1 MKNIF
6 KIIIAVF
13 ICTAV
18 ISCDKDDDSLGV
30 NLEGMA
36 APTNLGASFQI
47 TQDNTGLV
55 TITPTGEGAPLYSI
69 DFGDGS
75 GSSNEISVGKNV
87 THIYDEGEYDVII
100 TGTNLAGETAEGT
113 QPLTVS
119 FRAPENLEVAVNKD
133 PQDNYSISVSATA
146 DYATMFNVYFG
157 DVAEEGPTPLMP
169 GETVD
174 HTYESIGTYNVRVV
188 ALSGGS
194 ATTEITQEVVIS
206 DPLFLPLDF
215 ESEKLDYN
223 FVNFGG
229 GEGNGVSVIAN
240 PDPSGVNTSEMVA
253 AYTKPAGSETW
264 AGTSI
269 ALDEPIDFSST
280 RYVSVDVWSPIAGAD
295 ILFKIENLENPDIAV
310 EVAATTT
317 VSEEWETLIFDLS
330 AIDPAV
336 DYGKAVLFFNFNI
349 PGTGET
355 YYFDNIKT
363 TQLEFTEL
371 PLTFE
376 SENLTYTW
384 NGFGGAEGDVVENP
398 DPSGMNPSAHV
409 TQLKK
414 ANGAETWAGI
424 SLDLDQPLD
433 FSDGTTV
440 KMKVWS
446 PEAGVPVLLK
456 FENSTSVPEGGGN
469 PTVFVEVIQNTTTSG
484 EWEEL
489 SFDLSSFE
497 AFDPTVNYDRAI
509 LFYDF
514 GNSGE
519 GTTSYFDDIK
529 IGDTDY
535 ISLFSDLAEDI
546 VVDTW
551 RTDWSVSDY
560 EEVTF
565 AGRLAKRYY
574 NLSYVGIET
583 IANPVDASEM
593 TYFHSDIYTDNATA
607 FKVKLVDLGPNGVYG
622 GGDDTEHE
630 VTIENP
636 AQNEWVSVEIPLSQF
651 ENLAERAHIGQLIYS
666 AVPSGAANVYVTN
679 VYFHN

>member
-6 KIIIAVF
+6 KIMIAVF
-13 ICTAV
+13 VSTAV

-30 NLEGMA
+30 DLEGVA
-36 APTNLGASFQI
+36 APTNLGATFQI

-55 TITPTGEGAPLYSI
+55 TITPTGEGATLYAV

-75 GSSNEISVGKNV
+75 GSSDEISVGENI
-87 THIYDEGEYDVII
+87 THVYDEGDYDVVI
-100 TGTNLAGETAEGT
+100 TGTNLARETAEGT

-119 FRAPENLEVAVNKD
+119 FRAPENLEISVNKD
-133 PQDNYSISVSATA
+133 PQDNYSISVSAAA

-157 DVAEEGPTPLMP
+157 DMAEEEPTPLMP
-169 GETVD
+169 GETVN
-174 HTYESIGTYNVRVV
+174 HTYETIGTYDVRLV
-188 ALSGGS
+188 ALSGGT

-206 DPLFLPLDF
+206 DPLYLPIDF

-229 GEGNGVSVIAN
+229 GEGIGISVIAN

-253 AYTKPAGSETW
+253 AYSKPAGSETW

-269 ALDEPIDFSST
+269 ALDESIDFSST

-295 ILFKIENLENPDIAV
+295 VLFKVENLENSDIAV

-336 DYGKAVLFFNFNI
+336 NYGKAVLFFNFNI

-384 NGFGGAEGDVVENP
+384 SGFGGAEGGVVENP
-398 DPSGMNPSAHV
+398 DPSGINTSASV
-409 TQLKK
+409 TELKK
-414 ANGAETWAGI
+414 AGGAETWAGI
-424 SLDLDQPLD
+424 SLNLDQSLD
-433 FSDGTTV
+433 FSNGTTV
-440 KMKVWS
+440 KMKVLA
-446 PEAGVPVLLK
+446 PEAGVPVLMK
-456 FENSTSVPEGGGN
+456 FENSASVPEGGGN
-469 PTVFVEVIQNTTTSG
+469 PTVFVEVIQHTTTSG

-497 AFDPTVNYDRAI
+497 AFDPSVDYDRVI

-519 GTTSYFDDIK
+519 GTTSYYDDIK

-546 VVDTW
+546 VVDSW

-560 EEVTF
+560 EEVSF
-565 AGRLAKRYY
+565 DGRLSKHYY

-583 IANPVDASEM
+583 IADPVDASEM
-593 TYFHSDIYTDNATA
+593 TYFHTDIYTDNATA

-636 AQNEWVSVEIPLSQF
+636 AQNEWVSVEISLSQF
-651 ENLAERAHIGQLIYS
+651 EKLAGRAHIGQLIYS